1 MTYTLGIDIGT
12 TSICALAR
20 NTETGKPELVLNRP
34 NRAALPAP
42 VPYARLQ
49 NPDILFETVRE
60 LLAEATG
67 SLGRP
72 AAIGF
77 SGQMHGILCLD
88 RDGNA
93 LSPLYTWQDARAAQD
108 AGDGECFT
116 DRITRL
122 TGYRVPAGY
131 GLATFYANLV
141 RGEVPAGTA
150 KLCTIHDWTAMRL
163 AGLTS
168 PLTHPSDAASLGL

>member
-34 NRAALPAP
+34 NRASLPAP

-49 NPDILFETVRE
+49 NPDILLETVRE
-60 LLAEATG
+60 LLAEATE

-77 SGQMHGILCLD
+77 SGQLHGILCLE
-88 RDGNA
+88 RDGILIWKGLPSIRIRRI
-93 LSPLYTWQDARAAQD
+93 LSLRWLLFYNDSVKQDFLHRY
-108 AGDGECFT
+108 E
-116 DRITRL
+116 L
-122 TGYRVPAGY
+122 
-131 GLATFYANLV
+131 
-141 RGEVPAGTA
+141 
-150 KLCTIHDWTAMRL
+150 K
-163 AGLTS
+163 
-168 PLTHPSDAASLGL
+168 ASFL